1 MIIFLSCKGNSDRR
15 NTTAI
20 ELNFKQE
27 IDFNWGNI
35 KIERIIYCVY
45 PKNDPVYIYHK
56 NKKLILIEVELK
68 CCDEKIDKK
77 SISPAGNLLLG
88 SKGDTFCSSAGV
100 IAMAQN
106 NKCIPGDDIEGY
118 NQIWNGTLDKT
129 AKAFALGFEVP
140 ENFIPDK
147 LFWNNECK
155 LSNRYFSLLQN

>member
-1 MIIFLSCKGNSDRR
+1 MGLQGD
-15 NTTAI
+15 
-20 ELNFKQE
+20 
-27 IDFNWGNI
+27 
-35 KIERIIYCVY
+35 
-45 PKNDPVYIYHK
+45 IYH
-56 NKKLILIEVELK
+56 
-68 CCDEKIDKK
+68 
-77 SISPAGNLLLG
+77 SSP
-88 SKGDTFCSSAGV
+88 GV